1 MNKKI
6 IFLSAGIMM
15 SAAAFAQ
22 KDKLREATKELETA
36 TSLKSNQDLAAPSYT
51 KAKDA
56 IDLAVNHPDTKDKPQ
71 TWETKAGIYI
81 GMQENAKLNADNP
94 YQQGIEA
101 LKKATELDP
110 KWASSEQAVNLIANA
125 GFYSFNDAVKTY
137 NQSHYNEAY
146 KLFQQTKTLL
156 GEEKDKRF
164 ILMPIIDTIRAQAV
178 MFMGYTAYYDAI
190 NDAGRQAQQLDEAIK
205 NLNLSKASPY
215 LAQESNIY
223 LVLAQA
229 YDKKGDKANQTATI
243 EEGLKKFPSD
253 QNLRALDLNAAIS
266 GGSKDEAVKKLQEA
280 IDKDPK
286 NPDLYMNLGILN
298 YTIAYP
304 SDGSSNAESAAYAS
318 KAEANYKK
326 TVELAPENGT
336 YNFQLGSLYYNNA
349 SRILTT
355 MNTLGT
361 SKADQAKYD
370 LLSKDKDA
378 EFAKALPYLEKA
390 RDIFN
395 ARRSKLTGEEM
406 KEFANTLVGL
416 KEIYTRIDQPE
427 KSAAAKKLLNEIN
440 Q

>member
-36 TSLKSNQDLAAPSYT
+36 TSLRSNADLSAVSYT

-56 IDLAVNHPDTKDKPQ
+56 IDLAVNNPDTKDKPQ
-71 TWETKAGIYI
+71 TWETKAGVYI

-94 YQQGIEA
+94 YLQGIEA
-101 LKKATELDP
+101 LKKAIEMDP
-110 KWASSEQAVNLIANA
+110 KWSTSEQAVNLTANA
-125 GFYSFNDAVKTY
+125 GFHSFNDAVKTY
-137 NQSHYNEAY
+137 NASHYNEAY
-146 KLFQQTKTLL
+146 KLFQQTKNLL
-156 GEEKDKRF
+156 GEDKDKRF

-178 MFMGYTAYYDAI
+178 MFIGYTAYYDAI
-190 NDAGRQAQQLDEAIK
+190 NDASRQAQQLDEAIK

-215 LAQESNIY
+215 LAAESNIY

-229 YDKKGDKANQTATI
+229 YEKKGDKAGQTAAI
-243 EEGLKKFPSD
+243 QEGLKKFPSD

-266 GGSKDEAVKKLQEA
+266 GGSKEDAVKKLQEA
-280 IDKDPK
+280 INKDPK

-304 SDGSSNAESAAYAS
+304 ASGTPNPEAATYAS
-318 KAEANYKK
+318 KAEENYKK

-355 MNTLGT
+355 MNGLGT
-361 SKADQAKYD
+361 SKADQVKYD
-370 LLSKDKDA
+370 QLSKDKDA
-378 EFAKALPYLEKA
+378 EFTKALPYLEKA

-395 ARRSKLTGEEM
+395 AKRSKLNGEEM
-406 KEFANTLVGL
+406 KEFVNTLVGL
-416 KEIYTRIDQPE
+416 KEIYTRLDQTE
-427 KSAAAKKLLNEIN
+427 KSAATKKLLDEVNN
-440 Q
+440 